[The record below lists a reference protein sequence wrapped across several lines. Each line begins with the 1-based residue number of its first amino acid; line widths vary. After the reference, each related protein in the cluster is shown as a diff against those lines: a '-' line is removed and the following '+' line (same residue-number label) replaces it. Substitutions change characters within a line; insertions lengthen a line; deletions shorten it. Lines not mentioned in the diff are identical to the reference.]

1 MKFFG
6 GDLGVAAAEPHDQA
20 EADDHEA
27 PRDTKNDREAVQVP
41 LGHPGGA
48 KAGAHAAAEHVGQ
61 TATTTLVEQ
70 DEQGQQEAGD
80 AQEDL
85 QNDMKNVHDG
95 LSEDLD
101 CGGHDGVRTNPSA
114 GDSRT

>member
-1 MKFFG
+1 MITSAP
-6 GDLGVAAAEPHDQA
+6 GDAED
-20 EADDHEA
+20 
-27 PRDTKNDREAVQVP
+27 DREAVQVP
-41 LGHPGGA
+41 LGHAGGA
-48 KAGAHAAAEHVGQ
+48 ESGAHAAAEHVGQ
-61 TATTTLVEQ
+61 TAATALVEQ

-80 AQEDL
+80 TQEDL

-101 CGGHDGVRTNPSA
+101 YGGHNSVRTNPSA